1 MNWDDIQLFLA
12 AFHARST
19 AAAARELG
27 LHQST
32 VSRRLSAL
40 EEGLGF
46 RLFDRVPGGLV
57 PTTAAIDAIPL
68 AETMRDAAE
77 RFALELQD
85 RDQRIAGTVRVAVFT
100 ELARSLIV
108 PRLPELLGVH
118 PRLSVELVESTGVSD
133 LARREA
139 DIAIRLVAP
148 TSGDLV
154 YKRVGSFGFGV
165 YVSKDACGFDPS
177 RPPALDALRWIR
189 WDESLSFL
197 AESRWQRLVAPMA
210 EVVLTSTD
218 QGTIVAALEAGLGAA
233 VLPVPLARLHS
244 SLVQIHTESSP
255 DIRQPVYLVAHRA
268 LRQLPRY
275 DVVWSFLN
283 ELFADAAD
291 EPR

>member
-1 MNWDDIQLFLA
+1 MNWDDIQLFVA
-12 AFHARST
+12 VFHARST

-32 VSRRLSAL
+32 VSRRLSTL
-40 EEGLGF
+40 EGDLGY
-46 RLFDRVPGGLV
+46 RLFDRVPEGLV
-57 PTTAAIDAIPL
+57 PTTAALDAIPI

-77 RFALELQD
+77 RLALELHE
-85 RDQRIAGTVRVAVFT
+85 RDQRVEGTVRVAVFT

-108 PRLPELLGVH
+108 PRLPELLGPH
-118 PRLSVELVESTGVSD
+118 PGLSIELVESTGVSD

-165 YVSKDACGFDPS
+165 YVSKDACGFDPA
-177 RPPALDALRWIR
+177 RPPPLDALRWIR

-197 AESRWQRLVAPMA
+197 AESRWQRLAAPTA
-210 EVVLTSTD
+210 AVVLTSTD

-233 VLPVPLARLHS
+233 VLPVPLARLHP
-244 SLVQIHTESSP
+244 SLVQVHPESAP
-255 DIRQPVYLVAHRA
+255 DIQQAVYLVAHRA

-275 DVVWSFLN
+275 DIVWSFLA
-283 ELFADAAD
+283 ELFEEAAHG
-291 EPR
+291 P